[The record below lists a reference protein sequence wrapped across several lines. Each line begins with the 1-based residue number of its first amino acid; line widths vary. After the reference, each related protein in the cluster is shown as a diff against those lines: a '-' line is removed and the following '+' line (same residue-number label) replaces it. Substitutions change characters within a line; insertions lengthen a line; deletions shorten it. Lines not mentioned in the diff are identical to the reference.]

1 MYNGLGDV
9 MEILDKDGNAVVSY
23 LYDAWGAPISVTGPM
38 ASTLGAQN
46 PIRYRGYYYDTETGL
61 YYLQSRYYDPVVGRF
76 LNADGLLGANGD
88 LMSYNL
94 FAYCSN
100 NPVNMSDPTGEI
112 AAVTAA
118 FICLTA
124 AVILQGFTPEN
135 KERADNFMNE
145 PNLYN
150 TANWLTLGAVD
161 TVKGAVQP
169 EEPLS
174 LQHWADSAQTALMV
188 MPGISKG
195 FSFLDSLTVSKTQ
208 WVPPM
213 KTLATGVCFVAGTP
227 IRVEE
232 GYQNI
237 EDIREGDLVWAKEP
251 ESGEVSL
258 KRVVQIFER
267 ESDELVHIVVN
278 GERIS
283 TTPEHP
289 FYRPTA
295 GWTSA
300 IDLRAGDRLALLS
313 GEVVVIEEVQHEI
326 LEKPITVYNFE
337 VENFHTYFVGHASI
351 LVHNTCQRLTGNQ
364 QALLDLGR
372 EAQRQARTG
381 RLISMEEA
389 LALDQWAAEYGIPQ
403 HHGAYLGSGEHWVA
417 GWDHTHL
424 YGKHIPFK

>member
-1 MYNGLGDV
+1 
-9 MEILDKDGNAVVSY
+9 
-23 LYDAWGAPISVTGPM
+23 
-38 ASTLGAQN
+38 
-46 PIRYRGYYYDTETGL
+46 
-61 YYLQSRYYDPVVGRF
+61 
-76 LNADGLLGANGD
+76 
-88 LMSYNL
+88 
-94 FAYCSN
+94 
-100 NPVNMSDPTGEI
+100 
-112 AAVTAA
+112 
-118 FICLTA
+118 
-124 AVILQGFTPEN
+124 
-135 KERADNFMNE
+135 
-145 PNLYN
+145 
-150 TANWLTLGAVD
+150 
-161 TVKGAVQP
+161 
-169 EEPLS
+169 
-174 LQHWADSAQTALMV
+174 
-188 MPGISKG
+188 
-195 FSFLDSLTVSKTQ
+195 
-208 WVPPM
+208 M